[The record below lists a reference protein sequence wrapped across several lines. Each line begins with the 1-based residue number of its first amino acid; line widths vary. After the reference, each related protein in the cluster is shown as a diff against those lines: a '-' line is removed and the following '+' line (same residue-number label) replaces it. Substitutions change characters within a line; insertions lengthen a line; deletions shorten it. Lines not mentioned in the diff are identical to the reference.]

1 VQSDFDGELGEI
13 VEARRFAERVIGSA
27 HARLAD
33 VLVIVS
39 ELASN
44 AIRHAHSG
52 FSVSVCNR
60 LDHVRIEVADHG
72 GGWPVIPPRHDVVTG
87 GGMGLNLV
95 AALSDRWGAKEQ
107 PGGKVV
113 WAELDDGPVLPSG
126 QEPV

>member
-1 VQSDFDGELGEI
+1 VQSEFDDELTEI
-13 VEARRFAERVIGSA
+13 VEARRFAERTIGPD

-52 FSVSVCNR
+52 FSVRVCDR
-60 LDHVRIEVADHG
+60 RDRVRIEVIDHG
-72 GGWPVIPPRHDVVTG
+72 GGWPEIPQRETVTAG

-95 AALSDRWGAKEQ
+95 AALSDRWGATEQ
-107 PGGKVV
+107 PDGKVV
-113 WAELDDGPVLPSG
+113 WAELDDGSVLRPV
-126 QEPV
+126 